1 MVEKRM
7 DQDWQNPQMVGW
19 NKEPG
24 HASLVPFGSSETAMT
39 CDHSTSSFFLSLNGE
54 WRFEWSPNPS
64 AAPKGFHE
72 PTFDASGWNRVTV
85 PGNWQV
91 QGYGTPMYTNVQ
103 YPFPA
108 DDLPRVPDEDNP
120 TGSYLTTFVV
130 PDEWAGRRIYL
141 TFDGVDSAFHLWIN
155 GQAVGY
161 SQDSRVPAEFDV
173 TPYLVAGENLLAV
186 RVYRWSDGSYLE
198 DQDFWRLSGIYR
210 DVYLWS
216 SPVVRVRDFRV
227 VTDLG
232 RDYRDAVLRIEA
244 QVQNAGEAP
253 VTGYTLEAALLD
265 ASEAPVFV
273 EPLTC
278 AVAVGGGEEASICL
292 AREVN
297 NPKKWSAEQPNL
309 YTLLLTLRDKSGAV
323 VEVESCR
330 VGFRQVEIR
339 DGQILVNGVPIYFGG
354 VNRHEHDPDTG
365 HAVSVESMVEDIL
378 LMKRFNINAVRT
390 CHYPDD
396 PRWYDLCDKYGL
408 YLIDEANL
416 ESHGVWDQ
424 LSKDPAW
431 RLAFLERGQRM
442 VQRDKNHPSV
452 IVWSLGN
459 ESGYGPNHAAMAD
472 WIHEYDPTRPIHYES
487 GGDAPELDMV
497 SVMYPTLERII
508 EMATDPGEIRPLI
521 MCEYAHAMGNSC
533 GNLREY
539 WEAVEAHKR
548 LQGGFIWD
556 WVDQGLR
563 RVTEEGVSWFAYGGD
578 YDETPHDGSFCINGL
593 VFPDRGVQPALWEYK
608 KILQPVRVRAIDLL
622 SGTIEVVNRY
632 HFTELCGLHGTWEL
646 VADDR
651 VVQSGELPHLCTLPG
666 RSERVTVPLQ
676 EPKVE
681 AGVEYW
687 LNVRFTL
694 AQDVLWAERGHEV
707 AWEQFRMPYEVLAA
721 PALSPANMPGVSIDE
736 QEGGVAVSGQG
747 FQVTFDRTTGTISSW
762 RTGGKDV
769 LAAGPR
775 LNVWRAP
782 TENDEGQRQQRAA
795 SRWREAGLD
804 VLVERVVGFEVSQPA
819 ASVACIQVQTVSS
832 PDPDAQPPQSGA
844 LAQRIQ
850 GLGWGMRHL
859 MDENGLRQL
868 CGYLGIPY
876 DELAGQGM
884 SGKLAA
890 FLQYVAA
897 SDHVLELLQGIYRG
911 MLELAGHLIPDG
923 FRAEMTRI
931 VSLSPAELEATF
943 TPPFNARFET
953 EYTYALYGSGDVLL
967 DVHIV
972 PGGDLPPLPR
982 LGLVMAIPGGYEQFT
997 WYGRGPHESYV
1008 DRKDGAA
1015 VGVYSGT
1022 VDEQYVPYVVPE
1034 ENGNKTDVRWLALT
1048 DDAGVGLFVAGQPV
1062 LETSALHYTV
1072 QDLTKA
1078 RHTHEL
1084 TRRPETTLNL
1094 DLVQSGLG
1102 GESCGPGTLEKYLV
1116 QPEEARFSLRLRA
1129 LSSDGPSPT
1138 VLAKRP
1144 VERV

>member
-1 MVEKRM
+1 MVDKRV
-7 DQDWQNPQMVGW
+7 DQDWQNPQMVGR

-24 HASLVPFGSSETAMT
+24 HASLMPFGSAETAMT
-39 CDHSTSSFFLSLNGE
+39 CDRNTSSFCLLLNGS
-54 WRFEWSPNPS
+54 WRFDWSPNPA
-64 AAPKGFHE
+64 AAPVGFHE
-72 PTFDASGWNRVTV
+72 PTFDASGWGSIAV

-103 YPFPA
+103 YPFPT

-120 TGSYLTTFVV
+120 TGSYLTTFSV

-141 TFDGVDSAFHLWIN
+141 TFDGVDSAFHLWVN

-161 SQDSRVPAEFDV
+161 SQDSRLPAEFDV
-173 TPYLVAGENLLAV
+173 TPFLISGENLLAV

-216 SPVVRVRDFRV
+216 VPEVHVRDFTV
-227 VTDLG
+227 VTDLS
-232 RDYRDAVLRIEA
+232 RDYRDATLRIEA
-244 QVQNAGEAP
+244 QVQNTGQAP
-253 VTGYTLEAALLD
+253 VTGYSLEAALLD
-265 ASEAPVFV
+265 AGGEPVFV
-273 EPLTC
+273 ERLTC
-278 AVAVGGGEEASICL
+278 AVTVEDGAEVSINL
-292 AREVN
+292 QREVS

-309 YTLLLTLRDKSGAV
+309 YTLQLTLRDPEGTI

-330 VGFRQVEIR
+330 IGFRQVEIR
-339 DGQILVNGVPIYFGG
+339 DGQILVNGVPIYLGG

-365 HAVSVESMVEDIL
+365 HVVSIESMVEDIL
-378 LMKRFNINAVRT
+378 LMKQFNINAVRT

-396 PRWYDLCDKYGL
+396 PRWYDLCDQYGL

-416 ESHGVWDQ
+416 ESHGVWDR
-424 LSKDPAW
+424 LSKDPTW
-431 RLAFLERGQRM
+431 ELAFLEREQRM

-452 IVWSLGN
+452 IIWSLGN
-459 ESGYGPNHAAMAD
+459 ESGYGPNHARMAD
-472 WIHEYDPTRPIHYES
+472 WTHEHDPTRPVHYES
-487 GGDAPELDMV
+487 GGDAPELDMI
-497 SVMYPTLERII
+497 SVMYPSLDRII
-508 EMATDPGEIRPLI
+508 GMATDPDEIRPLI

-578 YDETPHDGSFCINGL
+578 YDEAPHDGSFCINGL

-608 KILQPVRVRAIDLL
+608 KILQPVRVRAIDLQ
-622 SGTIEVVNRY
+622 SGKIEVLNRY
-632 HFTELCGLHGTWEL
+632 HFTELCGLDGTWEL
-646 VADDR
+646 VADGQ
-651 VVQSGELPHLCTLPG
+651 VVQSGDLPHLCTLPG
-666 RSERVTVPLQ
+666 RSERVTIPLQ
-676 EPKVE
+676 KPDIVP
-681 AGVEYW
+681 GVEYW
-687 LNVRFTL
+687 LNVRFAL
-694 AQDVLWAERGHEV
+694 AQDTLWAERGHEV
-707 AWEQFRMPYEVLAA
+707 AWEQFKMPYEVPAV
-721 PALSPANMPGVSIDE
+721 PALSPSNMPEVVVEELEDGAV
-736 QEGGVAVSGQG
+736 VSGRG
-747 FQVTFDRTTGTISSW
+747 FQVTFDRKTGTMSSW
-762 RTGGKDV
+762 QVEGKDV
-769 LAAGPR
+769 VAAGPR

-782 TENDEGQRQQRAA
+782 TENDEGQREQRAA

-804 VLVERVVGFEVSQPA
+804 VLVEQVVGFEVSQPA
-819 ASVACIQVQTVSS
+819 DGVASVQVQTVSS
-832 PDPDAQPPQSGA
+832 PDPNAQPPQSSA
-844 LAQRIQ
+844 LAQRMQ
-850 GLGWGMRHL
+850 GLGWGMRRL

-868 CGYLGIPY
+868 CSYLRVPY

-890 FLQYVAA
+890 FLQYVAT
-897 SDHVLELLQGIYRG
+897 SDRVLELLQGIYRG
-911 MLELAGHLIPDG
+911 MLESAGHLIPDG
-923 FRAEMTRI
+923 FKAEMTHI
-931 VSLSPAELEATF
+931 ASLSMAELEATF

-953 EYTYALYGSGDVLL
+953 EYVYTLLGSGDVLL

-972 PGGDLPPLPR
+972 PGGDLSPLPR
-982 LGLVMAIPGGYEQFT
+982 LGLAMTVPGGFEHFR

-1048 DDAGVGLFVAGQPV
+1048 DDTGAGLFVAGQPL
-1062 LETSALHYTV
+1062 LEASALHYTA

-1084 TRRPETTLNL
+1084 TRRPETSLNL

-1102 GESCGPGTLEKYLV
+1102 GESCGPGTLEKYRI

-1129 LSSDGPSPT
+1129 MGGDGPSPMT
-1138 VLAKRP
+1138 LAKQSL
-1144 VERV
+1144 ERL